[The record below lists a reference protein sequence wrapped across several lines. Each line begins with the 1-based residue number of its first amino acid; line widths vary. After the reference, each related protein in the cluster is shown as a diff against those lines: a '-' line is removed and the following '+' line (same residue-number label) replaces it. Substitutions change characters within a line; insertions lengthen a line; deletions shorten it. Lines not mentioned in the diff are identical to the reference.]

1 MQVLCSDYSSIVFGA
16 LHFRQ
21 NASSGARKFCNKQ
34 WESQFGGTLTLK
46 KRDFK
51 NTTFYCRDFKLSGSK
66 NIILFN
72 YWMLEVPPRNPS
84 CSTSFVLLLRFQGGR
99 GPDDDDDNNDDDGG
113 DDGDDDGGDDGVDG
127 ATMVMMTVKMIK
139 MTMMI
144 MMKMT

>member
-34 WESQFGGTLTLK
+34 WESWFGGTLTLK

-51 NTTFYCRDFKLSGSK
+51 NTTFYCRDFKLSGFK

-72 YWMLEVPPRNPS
+72 YRMGPKTRPVLERDRLRH
-84 CSTSFVLLLRFQGGR
+84 SFLLGFYGGKGWLWGSR
-99 GPDDDDDNNDDDGG
+99 R
-113 DDGDDDGGDDGVDG
+113 
-127 ATMVMMTVKMIK
+127 
-139 MTMMI
+139 
-144 MMKMT
+144 